1 MFANSRPYPME
12 LLKLEA
18 IVRRFPPHHPLKAG
32 FEKKLH
38 QKTAG
43 YKGEKILDYHLA
55 QINHVDY
62 TILRDLRIPY
72 NNTHF
77 QIDALILSPHYF
89 LVTDSKYYAGTLIF
103 LPEFNEL
110 KRIYNDAQEMF
121 SDPILQTKIQA
132 SQLQGFLEKHHFT
145 RPPVEYLAVFTNPQS
160 IIQNPTHSKEIS
172 ERVCRPTMIAFK
184 LPHFEKNHHA
194 IIFSKNEIKKIV
206 KLLIKYNEP
215 LVPQYSKLPLEEIVT
230 GVQCPACDRFGMQRI
245 QGSWI
250 CNSCG
255 CLSKDA
261 HLALIRDYFLI
272 HHSYSITNQQFR
284 RFAKINSPP
293 LAKRLLAASQL
304 IKEGNRKTTFYS
316 PGTNFDWGIS
326 P

>member
-1 MFANSRPYPME
+1 LFANPRPYPIE

-18 IVRRFPPHHPLKAG
+18 IVRRLPPHHPRKSDY
-32 FEKKLH
+32 EKKLH
-38 QKTAG
+38 QKQAG

-55 QINHVDY
+55 QINHPDY

-110 KRIYNDAQEMF
+110 KRIYNDAQEIF

-132 SQLQGFLEKHHFT
+132 SQLQGFLDKHHFT
-145 RPPVEYLAVFTNPQS
+145 RPPVEYLAAITNPQA
-160 IIQNPTHSKEIS
+160 IIQNPTNSKLIS
-172 ERVCRPTMIAFK
+172 ERVCRPASIAFK
-184 LPHFEKNHHA
+184 LPLFEKKHQT
-194 IIFSKNEIKKIV
+194 IIFSKMEIKKIT

-215 LVPQYSKLPLEEIVT
+215 LVPQYSNLPLEEMVT
-230 GVQCPACDRFGMQRI
+230 GVQCTACSRFGMRRMH
-245 QGSWI
+245 GSWV

-255 CLSKDA
+255 SLSKDA
-261 HLALIRDYFLI
+261 HLALIRDYFHI
-272 HHSYSITNQQFR
+272 HGSSITNQQFR
-284 RFAKINSPP
+284 RFAKIDSPL
-293 LAKRLLAASQL
+293 LAKRLLAASHL
-304 IKEGNRKTTFYS
+304 IKAGSRKTTSYS